1 MKGIINKISNLFSKK
16 KKNTNKEF
24 FATVGYSY
32 IMECKRNRE
41 FRRKMEKTDFG
52 KATKKYLID
61 TFGEDAN
68 TEKD

>member
-1 MKGIINKISNLFSKK
+1 MRKIINSIKNLFFKK
-16 KKNTNKEF
+16 EKDNKKEF

-32 IMECKRNRE
+32 IMECKRNRD

-68 TEKD
+68 TEKN

>member
-1 MKGIINKISNLFSKK
+1 MKKLIQKITNIFNKK
-16 KKNTNKEF
+16 KKESNKEF

-32 IMECKRNRE
+32 IVECKRNRE

>member
-1 MKGIINKISNLFSKK
+1 MRRIINRIKDLFYEKEK
-16 KKNTNKEF
+16 DNKKEF

-68 TEKD
+68 AEKD